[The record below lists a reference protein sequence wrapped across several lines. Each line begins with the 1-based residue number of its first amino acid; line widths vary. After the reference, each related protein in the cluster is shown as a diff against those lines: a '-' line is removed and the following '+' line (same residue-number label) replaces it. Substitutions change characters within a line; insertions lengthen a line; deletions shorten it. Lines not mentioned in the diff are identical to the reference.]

1 MRGQRLGLDWTRAAE
16 AGMGQE
22 VVTLLLLLL
31 LLEAVLLHL
40 RVQTVPLLLRHATKL
55 YS

>member
-1 MRGQRLGLDWTRAAE
+1 MRGRRLGLDWTRAAE

-31 LLEAVLLHL
+31 EAVLLHL
-40 RVQTVPLLLRHATKL
+40 RVQTVPLLFRHATKL